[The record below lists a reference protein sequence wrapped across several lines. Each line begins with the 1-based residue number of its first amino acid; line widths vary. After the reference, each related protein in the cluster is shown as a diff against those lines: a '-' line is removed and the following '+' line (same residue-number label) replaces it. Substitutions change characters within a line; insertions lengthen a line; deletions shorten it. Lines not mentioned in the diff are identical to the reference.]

1 MTTLLKTI
9 PVILLS
15 VLLFHAAFS
24 RFSHGKFAP
33 WWYTFQIYHAPD
45 DGSTVAI
52 ITPYIDLLISVALLF
67 GRQSLRISAA
77 VVSLFFFVI
86 GLAMQVAAGKKYI
99 GDVTLVVL
107 GITAVWGTFTTSK
120 ETRGNQS
127 PAFSRGFWAISFSAL
142 LLQIFI
148 AFY

>member
-9 PVILLS
+9 PVSLLS
-15 VLLFHAAFS
+15 VLLAHAAFS

-33 WWYTFQIYHAPD
+33 WWYAFQIYHAPD
-45 DGSTVAI
+45 DGSTAAI
-52 ITPYIDLLISVALLF
+52 ITPYIDLLISVVLLF

-77 VVSLFFFVI
+77 AVSLLFFVI

-99 GDVTLVVL
+99 GDVALVVL
-107 GITAVWGTFTTSK
+107 GITAVWGILTTSE
-120 ETRGNQS
+120 ETRGNQAS
-127 PAFSRGFWAISFSAL
+127 AFSRGFWVISISAVL
-142 LLQIFI
+142 FQLFI